1 MKNLWKNIKCYENLR
16 KSWKS
21 MKINEMAASWNRANV
36 SLGAGPR
43 CHRAQQ
49 GSKPRTLGINEM
61 QWKPMKIMK
70 IYVNQWNSNQLESSK
85 GYFRGKTSMPQGATG
100 LQTSDP
106 WNPWNLMKCY
116 ESLWKSCK
124 SIKINEI
131 ATSWNRAK
139 VSWGAGPRC
148 HNAPQGSKPRTL
160 GIHEISWNAMKTF
173 ENHKNLMK

>member
-1 MKNLWKNIKCYENLR
+1 MLWKPTK
-16 KSWKS
+16 
-21 MKINEMAASWNRANV
+21 V
-36 SLGAGPR
+36 
-43 CHRAQQ
+43 
-49 GSKPRTLGINEM
+49 
-61 QWKPMKIMK
+61 MK
-70 IYVNQWNSNQLESSK
+70 IYENQWNGSQLESSKCFFRGRTSMPQGATGLQTSDPWNPWNAMKTNENHENQWNSNQLESSK
-85 GYFRGKTSMPQGATG
+85 GYFRGKTSMPHGATG